1 MTELMT
7 PNMRKSRLS
16 LSYIEA
22 VASHAGYWV
31 DEPKLDYDSVD
42 GSLKAD
48 FGKRPRIEFQAKA
61 TSQDIVRGNCIHF
74 PLPLKT
80 YNDLRD
86 DAINPR
92 ILIVL
97 IMPQPTDEWLE
108 QTQSALCIR
117 KCAYWMSLKGCPET
131 SNTSSVTVRLPLSN
145 VFNVEQ
151 LTDMMQKTE
160 STGAVC

>member
-1 MTELMT
+1 MPEAMTA
-7 PNMRKSRLS
+7 NMQKSRLS
-16 LSYIEA
+16 LSYIQT
-22 VASHAGYWV
+22 VASHAGFGV
-31 DEPKLDYDSVD
+31 DEPKIDYDSVD
-42 GSLKAD
+42 GSLYGD
-48 FGKRPRIEFQAKA
+48 FGKRPRIEFQAKS
-61 TSQDIVRGNCIHF
+61 TSQDVVREDYIHF
-74 PLPLKT
+74 SLPVKT
-80 YNDLRD
+80 YNDLRI

-97 IMPQPTDEWLE
+97 IMPQASDEWLE

-117 KCAYWMSLKGCPET
+117 KCAYWMSLKGRPET
-131 SNTSSVTVRLPLSN
+131 SNTSRVTVQLPLSN

>member
-1 MTELMT
+1 MTDMMT
-7 PNMRKSRLS
+7 PNMQKSRLS

-22 VASHAGYWV
+22 VASHAGFWV
-31 DEPKLDYDSVD
+31 DEPKVDYDSVD
-42 GSLKAD
+42 GTLKSD

-61 TSQDIVRGNCIHF
+61 TSQDIVRENRIHF
-74 PLPLKT
+74 PLPVKT
-80 YNDLRD
+80 YNDLRID
-86 DAINPR
+86 PINPR

-97 IMPQPTDEWLE
+97 IMPQPLDEWLE

-131 SNTSSVTVRLPLSN
+131 SNTSNITVQLPLSN
-145 VFNVEQ
+145 VFNAEQ

-160 STGAVC
+160 RTRAVC

>member
-1 MTELMT
+1 MPEAMTA
-7 PNMRKSRLS
+7 NMQKSRLS

-22 VASHAGYWV
+22 VASHAGFGV
-31 DEPKLDYDSVD
+31 DEPKVDYDSVD
-42 GSLKAD
+42 GTLKAD

-61 TSQDIVRGNCIHF
+61 TSQDVVREDYIHF
-74 PLPLKT
+74 SLPVKT
-80 YNDLRD
+80 YNDLRIE
-86 DAINPR
+86 AINPR

-97 IMPQPTDEWLE
+97 LMPQASDEWLE

-117 KCAYWMSLKGCPET
+117 KCAYWMSLKGRSET
-131 SNTSSVTVRLPLSN
+131 SNASNITVRLPLSN

>member
-1 MTELMT
+1 MPEAMTA
-7 PNMRKSRLS
+7 NMQKSRLS
-16 LSYIEA
+16 LSYIET
-22 VASHAGYWV
+22 VASHAGFGV
-31 DEPKLDYDSVD
+31 DEPKIDYDSID
-42 GSLKAD
+42 GTLKAD
-48 FGKRPRIEFQAKA
+48 SGKRPRIEFQAKA
-61 TSQDIVRGNCIHF
+61 TSQDVVREDYIHF
-74 PLPLKT
+74 SLTVKN
-80 YNDLRD
+80 YNDLRI

-97 IMPQPTDEWLE
+97 LMPQASDEWLE

-117 KCAYWMSLKGCPET
+117 KCAYWMSLKGRSET
-131 SNTSSVTVRLPLSN
+131 SNACNITVRLPLSN